1 MQDGKQ
7 LKYGQ
12 IRGGEEGFEV
22 KVATSQ
28 YIAAAGGK
36 FVKRTGTNT
45 ATVTLATASDTDILG
60 HIEVQ
65 ELNSSNGTEV
75 VKCVND
81 PTAVFRVPVSGG
93 TYALTMRGKT
103 CDLKTTAGVQGAAL
117 NSSSYDQLIIV
128 NGDIDNNN
136 WVDVQLNAGVIDAT
150 KVGVV

>member
-22 KVATSQ
+22 KVAANQ
-28 YIAAAGGK
+28 YIAAASGK

-45 ATVTLATASDTDILG
+45 STVTLATASDTDILG

-65 ELNSSNGTEV
+65 ELNSSNGTEI
-75 VKCVND
+75 VKCIND
-81 PTAVFRVPVSGG
+81 PTAVRRIPVSGG
-93 TYALTMRGKT
+93 TYAITMRGKT

-117 NSSSYDQLIIV
+117 NSSSYDQLVIV
-128 NGDIDNNN
+128 NGDDVNNN
-136 WVDVQLNAGVIDAT
+136 WVDVMLNEGVIEAT
-150 KVGVV
+150 RVGVV

>member
-12 IRGGEEGFEV
+12 IRGGEEGYEV
-22 KVATSQ
+22 KVAASQ
-28 YIAAAGGK
+28 YIAAASGK

-45 ATVTLATASDTDILG
+45 STATLATATDTDIMG

-65 ELNSSNGTEV
+65 ELNSSNGTEI

-81 PTAVFRVPVSGG
+81 PSAVYRLPVSGG
-93 TYALTMRGKT
+93 TYAITMRGKT

-117 NSSSYDQLIIV
+117 NSSSYDQLVIV
-128 NGDIDNNN
+128 NGDDVNNN
-136 WVDVQLNAGVIDAT
+136 WVDVILNEGVIEAT
-150 KVGVV
+150 RVGVV